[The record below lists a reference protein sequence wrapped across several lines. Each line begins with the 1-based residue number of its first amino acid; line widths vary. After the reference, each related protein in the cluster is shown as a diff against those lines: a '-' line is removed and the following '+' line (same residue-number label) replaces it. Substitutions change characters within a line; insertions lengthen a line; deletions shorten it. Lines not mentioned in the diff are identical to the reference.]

1 MGVGWACTD
10 AYVCTSP
17 ESRPGKTP
25 IWRWMA
31 DSGKGWDRAGDV
43 QRGLYCLQP
52 ILPSRFGF
60 KRSLNVTNRRDKGS
74 PHSEDLSGKAQL
86 SCPSTV
92 MLGSSQAGGVLGD
105 RRVLGDEVHGPRSLS
120 PVTTENSEAAVEASS
135 SRVPCSTLKRA
146 PVWLRA
152 CEGPFLGGT
161 ASDHDPR
168 AG

>member
-1 MGVGWACTD
+1 MGKDPKVQPTKMEAAQQPGGPRTPAVGVGWVCTD
-10 AYVCTSP
+10 AYICTSP

-31 DSGKGWDRAGDV
+31 DAGMGWDLVGDV

-52 ILPSRFGF
+52 ILPSHFGF

-86 SCPSTV
+86 GCPSTV

-105 RRVLGDEVHGPRSLS
+105 RRVLGDEVHGLRSVS
-120 PVTTENSEAAVEASS
+120 PVTTQNPEAAM
-135 SRVPCSTLKRA
+135 RRA
-146 PVWLRA
+146 
-152 CEGPFLGGT
+152 
-161 ASDHDPR
+161 H
-168 AG
+168 AGFPAAP